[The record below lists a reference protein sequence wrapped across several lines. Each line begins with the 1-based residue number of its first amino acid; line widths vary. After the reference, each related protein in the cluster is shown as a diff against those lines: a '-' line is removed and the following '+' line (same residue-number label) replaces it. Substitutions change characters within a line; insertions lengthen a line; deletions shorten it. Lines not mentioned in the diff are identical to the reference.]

1 MSEDQVLNIED
12 TAPGDEA
19 LADSGVVSGIRGYL
33 VGLGLALLLT
43 AISFW
48 IAGTSLIWGP
58 AIPVALIV
66 FAIGQMGVHLVY
78 FLHITTAPDNTN
90 NILALGFGVLIV
102 FLIIGGSIWI
112 MDHLNANMG
121 EMPPMQ
127 MSSPK

>member
-1 MSEDQVLNIED
+1 MTEEHVLHMED
-12 TAPGDEA
+12 TAPGDEPLSEGDVA
-19 LADSGVVSGIRGYL
+19 GGIRAYL

-48 IAGTSLIWGP
+48 LAGTSLVWRP

-90 NILALGFGVLIV
+90 NILALAFGVLIV

-121 EMPPMQ
+121 EMPPMR
-127 MSSPK
+127 MSPP